1 MYNINNMIYTYI
13 CTIIHKYTRTKKYIH
28 IHVNLDVI
36 FSTVIQSYPVAL
48 EVFSLDLGCK
58 AWTVGTMVGAPVTSK
73 QDSLCEMQVVVVGL
87 DNESFR
93 EILDKAYLQITCSTF
108 LDLRLVLKFGRFHRF
123 HFLENTT
130 KSHRYS
136 HDIHWFMFWFH
147 YRIRWMATL
156 TCVGFATTSCRRV
169 RHASSHAQDRSETDS
184 NRGAVGPQSFRILAL
199 LLGAAPALR
208 DYFFWVILCMAA
220 GLFKLIA
227 RLLLEVLLWTQ
238 LSSWGWAVA
247 PLGKSSK
254 WPRRARDNSLPWK
267 SWGKIRDLAEK
278 IIHLHEKIIYLHRPR
293 PTYLY
298 CWQNASKYS
307 KLQLMPTLQQ
317 LLPASHGEQSPQ
329 PNGPPTP
336 NNFLFYFFKEVLFDG
351 EPVKP
356 STSSHYFGDVSL
368 LYIYISICISLFF
381 WKKQRPSWMTF
392 PKNV

>member
-108 LDLRLVLKFGRFHRF
+108 VDLRLVLKFGRFHRF
-123 HFLENTT
+123 LFLENTT

-169 RHASSHAQDRSETDS
+169 RHFFPSRRTGARQRATEAQWDHRVS
-184 NRGAVGPQSFRILAL
+184 VFWHCFLAQHL
-199 LLGAAPALR
+199 PSGTCFFLGDFMHGR
-208 DYFFWVILCMAA
+208 WGC
-220 GLFKLIA
+220 
-227 RLLLEVLLWTQ
+227 
-238 LSSWGWAVA
+238 SSW
-247 PLGKSSK
+247 
-254 WPRRARDNSLPWK
+254 
-267 SWGKIRDLAEK
+267 
-278 IIHLHEKIIYLHRPR
+278 
-293 PTYLY
+293 
-298 CWQNASKYS
+298 
-307 KLQLMPTLQQ
+307 
-317 LLPASHGEQSPQ
+317 
-329 PNGPPTP
+329 
-336 NNFLFYFFKEVLFDG
+336 
-351 EPVKP
+351 
-356 STSSHYFGDVSL
+356 
-368 LYIYISICISLFF
+368 
-381 WKKQRPSWMTF
+381 
-392 PKNV
+392 

>member
-1 MYNINNMIYTYI
+1 MLYIPGFKACFEIWKVSSVSFSRKSDQIPPVFTWHPLIYVLVPLSNPMDGYIN
-13 CTIIHKYTRTKKYIH
+13 
-28 IHVNLDVI
+28 
-36 FSTVIQSYPVAL
+36 
-48 EVFSLDLGCK
+48 
-58 AWTVGTMVGAPVTSK
+58 
-73 QDSLCEMQVVVVGL
+73 LCG
-87 DNESFR
+87 
-93 EILDKAYLQITCSTF
+93 IA
-108 LDLRLVLKFGRFHRF
+108 
-123 HFLENTT
+123 
-130 KSHRYS
+130 
-136 HDIHWFMFWFH
+136 
-147 YRIRWMATL
+147 A
-156 TCVGFATTSCRRV
+156 TSCRSV
-169 RHASSHAQDRSETDS
+169 GHSSHAQDRSETDS

-208 DYFFWVILCMAA
+208 DLFFWVILCMAA

-247 PLGKSSK
+247 PLEKSSK

-278 IIHLHEKIIYLHRPR
+278 IILLHEKIIYLHRPR

-298 CWQNASKYS
+298 CWKNASKYS

-336 NNFLFYFFKEVLFDG
+336 NNFLFYFCKEILFDG

-368 LYIYISICISLFF
+368 WYIYIHICIWLFF
-381 WKKQRPSWMTF
+381 WKNNRRAEWPS
-392 PKNV
+392 PKMFRGNSLHEEPPSKKSHHPRIIGRNLMRYALTERNLLSYIRHPFIVPF